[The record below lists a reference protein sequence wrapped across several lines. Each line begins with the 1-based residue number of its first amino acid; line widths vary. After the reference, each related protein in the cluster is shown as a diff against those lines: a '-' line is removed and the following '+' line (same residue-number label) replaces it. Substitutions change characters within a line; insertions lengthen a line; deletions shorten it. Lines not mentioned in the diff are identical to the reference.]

1 MRTLKVLSN
10 GCENWN
16 WLVLIKKWE
25 LPNTGKNHWFQFQ
38 LIRTK
43 LDLWVWFLDAKKESE
58 PNFIFL
64 KEPNQE
70 LDFQFYLGVEPELE
84 PFLKNKSD
92 WLELRFNQR
101 LTNS

>member
-1 MRTLKVLSN
+1 
-10 GCENWN
+10 
-16 WLVLIKKWE
+16 
-25 LPNTGKNHWFQFQ
+25 
-38 LIRTK
+38 
-43 LDLWVWFLDAKKESE
+43 LDAKKESE

-92 WLELRFNQR
+92 
-101 LTNS
+101 